1 MKVLFVSPE
10 ISPFAR
16 TGGLGEVVGSL
27 PFALKRAGIDVR
39 VLCPRHRCC
48 KSLPIRILTKEIT
61 FKHKSKDVTS
71 KLGVLNDKKYPIPI
85 YFLINDHLFDREG
98 IYADQNGNYPDN
110 CLRAFV
116 LSHAACELEKVT
128 RWKPDILH
136 AHDWMAAPTCGYL
149 NAKQEKI
156 SKLNP
161 QGSLLTIHNLEH
173 QGVFT
178 HEDFLESGLP
188 LKYWAMDGFE
198 HHGRLNLLKGGIQHA
213 DKISTVSPT
222 YAKEIRTVE
231 NGQNLEECLRF
242 RGADLVGILNGIDE
256 EAWNPLTDTSIPHPI
271 DPSAPS
277 VGKKKCKESILKEF
291 ELSFPS
297 KPLLGV
303 VSRLYQQKG
312 LDLLLSA
319 LPEILKS
326 TDATFII
333 LGSGAEDQE
342 KGFLKIA
349 EAYPKKV
356 GVKIG
361 FDDTLA
367 RRIFAGS
374 DFFLMPSRFEP
385 CGLAQQYAMR
395 YGSVPIARK
404 TGGLADTI
412 KPRTDESKD
421 HNGYLFDKADK
432 ISLTHAIKQACDD
445 WGPEEF
451 YSEMQTRT
459 MQISCSW
466 ELAAQKYAQL
476 YNWILAKD

>member
-1 MKVLFVSPE
+1 
-10 ISPFAR
+10 
-16 TGGLGEVVGSL
+16 
-27 PFALKRAGIDVR
+27 
-39 VLCPRHRCC
+39 
-48 KSLPIRILTKEIT
+48 
-61 FKHKSKDVTS
+61 
-71 KLGVLNDKKYPIPI
+71 
-85 YFLINDHLFDREG
+85 
-98 IYADQNGNYPDN
+98 
-110 CLRAFV
+110 
-116 LSHAACELEKVT
+116 
-128 RWKPDILH
+128 
-136 AHDWMAAPTCGYL
+136 
-149 NAKQEKI
+149 
-156 SKLNP
+156 
-161 QGSLLTIHNLEH
+161 LTIHNLEH

-256 EAWNPLTDTSIPHPI
+256 EAWDPLTDASIPHPI
-271 DPSAPS
+271 SPSAPS
-277 VGKKKCKESILKEF
+277 MGKKKCKESILKEF
-291 ELSFPS
+291 KLSFPN

-303 VSRLYQQKG
+303 VSRLYEQKG

-342 KGFLKIA
+342 NGFLDMAKTYPEKIA
-349 EAYPKKV
+349 
-356 GVKIG
+356 VKIG
-361 FDDTLA
+361 FDDALA

-412 KPRTDESKD
+412 RPRTDESKD
-421 HNGYLFDKADK
+421 HTGYLFDKADK
-432 ISLTHAIKQACDD
+432 ISLAHAIKQACDD
-445 WGPEEF
+445 WRSEEF

-476 YNWILAKD
+476 YNWISAKD

>member
-39 VLCPRHRCC
+39 VLCPRHRSC
-48 KSLPIRILTKEIT
+48 KSLPIRILKNEIT
-61 FKHKSKDVTS
+61 FKHQSKEIIS
-71 KLGVLNDKKYPIPI
+71 KIGRLDDKKYPIPI
-85 YFLINDHLFDREG
+85 YFLINDHLFDRPD
-98 IYADQNGNYPDN
+98 IYADENGNYPDN
-110 CLRAFV
+110 SLRAFV
-116 LSHAACELEKVT
+116 LSHAACELEKIT
-128 RWKPDILH
+128 KWKPGILH
-136 AHDWMAAPTCGYL
+136 AHDWMAAPTCAYL
-149 NAKQEKI
+149 NAKQEKGN
-156 SKLNP
+156 KP
-161 QGSLLTIHNLEH
+161 KRQGSLLTIHNLEH

-178 HEDFLESGLP
+178 HQDFLKSRLP
-188 LKYWAMDGFE
+188 LSYWAMDGFE
-198 HHGRLNLLKGGIQHA
+198 HHGSLNLLKGGIQHA

-231 NGQNLEECLRF
+231 HGQNLEECLRY

-256 EAWNPLTDTSIPHPI
+256 EAWDPLTDESISHLI

-277 VGKKKCKESILKEF
+277 EGKKKCKEAILKEF
-291 ELSFPS
+291 KLSFPN
-297 KPLLGV
+297 KPLLAV
-303 VSRLYQQKG
+303 VSRLYRQKG

-319 LPEILKS
+319 LPEILKN
-326 TDATFII
+326 TDASIII
-333 LGSGAEDQE
+333 LGSGAKDQE
-342 KGFLKIA
+342 NGFLKLA
-349 EAYPKKV
+349 EAYPENV

-361 FDDTLA
+361 FDDALA

-374 DFFLMPSRFEP
+374 DLFVMPSRFEP
-385 CGLAQQYAMR
+385 CGLAQQYAMK
-395 YGSVPIARK
+395 YGAVPIARK

-412 KPRTDESKD
+412 KPRTDRSKN
-421 HNGYLFDKADK
+421 HTGYLFDKADK
-432 ISLTHAIKQACDD
+432 ISLSHAIKQACGD
-445 WGPEEF
+445 WHSKEF

-476 YNWILAKD
+476 YKWILAKF

>member
-48 KSLPIRILTKEIT
+48 KSLPIRILKKEIT
-61 FKHKSKDVTS
+61 FKHKSKDITS
-71 KLGVLNDKKYPIPI
+71 KLGVLSDKKYPIPI
-85 YFLINDHLFDREG
+85 YFLINDHLFDRED

-110 CLRAFV
+110 SLRAFV

-156 SKLNP
+156 NKPNP

-256 EAWNPLTDTSIPHPI
+256 EAWDPLTDASIPHPI
-271 DPSAPS
+271 SPSSPS

-291 ELSFPS
+291 KLSFPN

-303 VSRLYQQKG
+303 VSRLYEQKG

-342 KGFLKIA
+342 NGFLDMAKTYPEKIA
-349 EAYPKKV
+349 
-356 GVKIG
+356 VKIG
-361 FDDTLA
+361 FDDALA

-412 KPRTDESKD
+412 RPRTDESKD
-421 HNGYLFDKADK
+421 HTGYLFDKADK

-445 WGPEEF
+445 WRSEEF

>member
-48 KSLPIRILTKEIT
+48 KSLPIRILKKEIT
-61 FKHKSKDVTS
+61 FKHKSKDITS
-71 KLGVLNDKKYPIPI
+71 KLGVLSDKKYPIPI

-156 SKLNP
+156 NKPNP

-256 EAWNPLTDTSIPHPI
+256 EAWNPLTDASIPHPI
-271 DPSAPS
+271 SPSSPS

-291 ELSFPS
+291 KLSFPN

-303 VSRLYQQKG
+303 VSRLYEQKG

-342 KGFLKIA
+342 NGFLDMAKTYPEKIA
-349 EAYPKKV
+349 
-356 GVKIG
+356 VKIG
-361 FDDTLA
+361 FDDVLA

-412 KPRTDESKD
+412 RPRTDESKD
-421 HNGYLFDKADK
+421 HTGYLFEKADK
-432 ISLTHAIKQACDD
+432 ISLAHAIKQACDD
-445 WGPEEF
+445 WRSEEF

-476 YNWILAKD
+476 YNWISAKD